1 MKQEDTITDT
11 PEKSKELAPPRWMT
25 RAEKNEFRRLIDARK
40 AVGKPVLLTERDL
53 LIDYVSAR
61 SRVAVLRRMT
71 DYAVGRCKD
80 DGSGLKRFGY
90 WPDQKIALSFM
101 RQTESAAAHSRRLA
115 RDLKLV
121 DPA

>member
-1 MKQEDTITDT
+1 MKQDATIADT
-11 PEKSKELAPPRWMT
+11 PAKSEDLAPPRWMS

-40 AVGKPVLLTERDL
+40 TIGKPVLPTERDL

-61 SRVAVLRRMT
+61 SRVAILRRMT
-71 DYAVGRCKD
+71 DYAIGRCKD
-80 DGSGLKRFGY
+80 DGSGLKKFGY

-115 RDLKLV
+115 RALKLV
-121 DPA
+121 DP

>member
-1 MKQEDTITDT
+1 MEQDDTIADA
-11 PEKSKELAPPRWMT
+11 PAKSEDLVPPRWMS
-25 RAEKNEFRRLIDARK
+25 RAEKNDFRRLIDARK
-40 AVGKPVLLTERDL
+40 AVGKPVLPTERDL
-53 LIDYVSAR
+53 LVDYISAR

-71 DYAVGRCKD
+71 DFAIGQCRD
-80 DGSGLKRFGY
+80 DGSGLKKFGY

-121 DPA
+121 DP